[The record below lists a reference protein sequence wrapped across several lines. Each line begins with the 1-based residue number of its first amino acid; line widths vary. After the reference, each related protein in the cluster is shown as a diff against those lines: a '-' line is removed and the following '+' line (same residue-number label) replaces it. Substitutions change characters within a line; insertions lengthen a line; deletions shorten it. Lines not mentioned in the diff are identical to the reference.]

1 MKNLFIQFSFLIVI
15 CFGQSEKALITIY
28 KDEFGL
34 VRQPVSFQLKS
45 GFNKILYSNI
55 PHEIDLNSIL
65 LSIPNLKINYQG
77 FYENNLESI
86 SFLKNQIGKKI
97 SVTNKENKQIKGS
110 LINIENSWLSIKSG
124 GKINFINI
132 SDISLIESP
141 IKKNYSLI
149 HPTIEWDVNVKS
161 NGNFEGELIYIS
173 KGFNWSSNYQLIMDS
188 DELNAKLISKSVIN
202 NNTNQDYNN
211 LKVNLV
217 EGNLKIIDDKFIEDD
232 YVIYPIENKI
242 FLSKN
247 DNIVTSL
254 FPENKIKFNRTYLF
268 ENTELIKKSE
278 PLLLEISFKNDSS
291 QINNIIPS
299 GKLNIY
305 QKSKTG
311 KIIYKGENKINQTDI
326 GEKVILQSGRA
337 DNVFGK
343 REIVNID
350 QKKKSEEVTI
360 LIELKNNR
368 NEAINVKIKEHI
380 FGNWVIRNP
389 SHDYRKINSNTIEF
403 NLLLNGLET
412 ETISYTYKKEWL

>member
-1 MKNLFIQFSFLIVI
+1 MKNLFIQFAFLIIV
-15 CFGQSEKALITIY
+15 CFGQSEKASITIY
-28 KDEFGL
+28 KDDFGL

-65 LSIPNLKINYQG
+65 LSIPNLKINYQD
-77 FYENNLESI
+77 FHENNLGSI
-86 SFLKNQIGKKI
+86 FFLKNQIGKNI

-110 LINIENSWLSIKSG
+110 LINIETSWLSIKSG

-132 SDISLIESP
+132 NDISLIESP
-141 IKKNYSLI
+141 FKKNYSLI
-149 HPTIEWDVNVKS
+149 NPTIEWDINVKS
-161 NGNFEGELIYIS
+161 NGKFAGELIYIS

-188 DELNAKLISKSVIN
+188 DELNAKLISRSVIN
-202 NNTNQDYNN
+202 NNTNLDYNN

-217 EGNLKIIDDKFIEDD
+217 EGNLKKIDDKFIEDD
-232 YVIYPIENKI
+232 YVIYPIEKNI

-247 DNIVTSL
+247 DNIVTAL
-254 FPENKIKFNRTYLF
+254 FPEKKIKFNRTYLF

-278 PLLLEISFKNDSS
+278 PLLLEISFQNDSS

-299 GKLNIY
+299 GKLDIY
-305 QKSKTG
+305 QQSKAG

-337 DNVFGK
+337 ENVFGK

-350 QKKKSEEVTI
+350 KKKKSEEVTI

-368 NEAINVKIKEHI
+368 NESINVKILEHI
-380 FGNWVIRNP
+380 FGNWVIREP
-389 SHDYRKINSNTIEF
+389 SHDYRKTNSNTIEF
-403 NLLLNGLET
+403 NLFLNGLET